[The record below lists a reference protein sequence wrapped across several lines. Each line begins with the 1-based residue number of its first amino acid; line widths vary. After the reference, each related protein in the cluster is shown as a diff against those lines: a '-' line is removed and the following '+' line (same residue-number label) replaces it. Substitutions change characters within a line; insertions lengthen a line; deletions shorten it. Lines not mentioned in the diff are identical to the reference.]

1 VSLVGAAALPP
12 AASSFYASTTGI
24 SATVVGRLRELW
36 GNVQYGNLEASWTEI
51 APQLLDLVSAG
62 QLAAAGGAEA
72 YLAACL
78 AQLGIDGTAFGAIAA
93 SSFAGSTGDG
103 RDLLGALYS
112 PVVAVK
118 RATAVGVL
126 GDSAL
131 QAGLASLVSIA
142 STAIEDA
149 ARSASS
155 AGMVARPAV
164 TGWVRAVNA
173 GACARCVILA
183 GRFYRWS
190 DGFDRHPR
198 CKCKNVPTDDK
209 VAGDLVT
216 DPKAYVDGL
225 ADAAREKLLGVAGAK
240 AYADGANLN
249 QLVNAKRGTGKAQ
262 LYGRSITYTVEGVTK
277 RGLYGRKQQQL
288 AALNGKQYDANRAP
302 RIMPETIYEIAEN
315 RAEARNLLVRYGY
328 LTDEAG

>member
-1 VSLVGAAALPP
+1 VSLVGANALPP
-12 AASSFYASTTGI
+12 AATAFYASTTAL
-24 SATVVGRLRELW
+24 SATVVQRLAALW
-36 GNVQYGNLEASWTEI
+36 ATVDYANLEASWAAI
-51 APQLLDLVSAG
+51 APQLLDLVSAA

-78 AQLGIDGTAFGAIAA
+78 AQLGIDGTALGTVAA
-93 SSFAGSTGDG
+93 SAFAGSTGDG
-103 RDLLGALYS
+103 RDLLGGLYS

-118 RATAVGVL
+118 RATTVGVL
-126 GDSAL
+126 GEAAM
-131 QAGLASLVSIA
+131 QAGLASLVSI
-142 STAIEDA
+142 STTAIEDA
-149 ARSASS
+149 ARQATS

-164 TGWVRAVNA
+164 SGWVRAVNA

-198 CKCKNVPTDDK
+198 CKCKNVPTSDEI
-209 VAGDLVT
+209 APDLVT
-216 DPKAYVDGL
+216 DPRGYVDSLDEAG
-225 ADAAREKLLGVAGAK
+225 RRKLLGEAGAQ

-249 QLVNAKRGTGKAQ
+249 QLVNARRGTGRAQ
-262 LYGRSITYTVEGVTK
+262 PYGRNVKYTTEGVTK

-288 AALNGKQYDANRAP
+288 AKLNGKQYDANRAP